1 MIEGGK
7 YHDSL
12 EELFTLQNTAELKL
26 ISYKIFTFD
35 FGYKISRKLTKP
47 GRFLCFGF
55 THLCAFVNVAVS
67 YKSDWRAL
75 ANELKKATKNF

>member
-35 FGYKISRKLTKP
+35 FGFKISRKLTKP
-47 GRFLCFGF
+47 GRSGF

-67 YKSDWRAL
+67 YKSD
-75 ANELKKATKNF
+75 